1 MRVLKL
7 VDFIP
12 ENLPERLCPMRAL
25 VVCCAVAFSISVAPA
40 VHAQGYIN
48 LLQDRSLTQ
57 WMKTD
62 GSDVDKGWEFDG
74 DGNLH
79 LSRAGGNI
87 VTRDEYRDF
96 ELWFDYR
103 ISSSG
108 NNGIKYRVQKFD
120 NSWLGLEYQ
129 IQDDAAFPK
138 LPPKHYTASLYDIID
153 KSGSVLERKYA
164 ADGEFNTGRIV
175 VQNSR
180 LRHWMNGKL
189 IIDELDCSQRFDEAI
204 QKSKFKNTEGFG
216 KNASGRLMLTDHN
229 SEVWYRNLYI
239 RRLDGCTN
247 R

>member
-1 MRVLKL
+1 MQKTVNFTPDR
-7 VDFIP
+7 
-12 ENLPERLCPMRAL
+12 LPERLCPMRAL
-25 VVCCAVAFSISVAPA
+25 AVCCAVAFSISIAPA
-40 VHAQGYIN
+40 VHAQGYVN
-48 LLQDRSLTQ
+48 LLQDRSLSQ
-57 WMKTD
+57 WMKAD
-62 GSDVDKGWEFDG
+62 GSDIEKGWEFDG

-79 LSRAGGNI
+79 LSRASGNI

-108 NNGIKYRVQKFD
+108 NSGIKYRVQKFN

-153 KSGSVLERKYA
+153 KSASILERKYA

-189 IIDELDCSQRFDEAI
+189 IIDELDCSPRFEDAI
-204 QKSKFKNTEGFG
+204 QKSKFKNVEGFG
-216 KNASGRLMLTDHN
+216 KNACGRLMLTDHN

-239 RRLDGCTN
+239 RRLDCCTT